1 MRLFKNLAIFVLCLL
16 LLAVGA
22 IWYLTET
29 FDSERV
35 KAELVQ
41 AVAERHDRALRI
53 DGPLTLSFWPRLAL
67 DAAQV
72 SVSARGA
79 PDHLAAHV
87 ARVRVH
93 VGLLP
98 LLSRRVDVQEMRF
111 EGLKIHL
118 TRDVLKTLE
127 SLDGLREATSIK
139 PRKVAFNVRRVTV
152 TDGALEV
159 VDPINGVTLQLSDVT
174 AFIGPVGKGVRGG
187 LGVEGDARAVG
198 SLHAAGRFRMTAG
211 FDIDGGGVVS
221 LNIAGVD
228 FSGEALGYQ
237 RASLGLNLGSV
248 AADAQ
253 GRWQGRD
260 VALRMTGTG
269 RSGTSELAA
278 DVAEWQWQDG
288 LHLALATASF
298 KRDGERG
305 GALAGRVSNLRS
317 GGEGWTADS
326 LLLEGNLRRDGRSHA
341 VSLKA
346 VPAWRSE
353 PAELVFNG
361 LDIHL
366 GWPRADAAPARKLQ
380 ITGQL
385 AWQPLAGV
393 LDSELAFNDGTH
405 RLAGAVSVHPD
416 STPSLTFDLYTPLL
430 SLAAY
435 RAELSGLWSAAALP
449 PFAGRLRADRLE
461 ADGWR
466 FESLVLP
473 LASDGSDLRLGPFE
487 GAVFN
492 GRVSGQIARDAAGAG
507 TLGVKATG
515 VAIEHWPMAAEAT
528 PMLGGGLDADVRLDF
543 DARAADPLAT
553 AHGPMRFQLNGGAWR
568 GTAMIDALREPG
580 SVLAAA
586 LPSATVPDNLPIRAA
601 SAEVQVAAGLA
612 RIETLVIR
620 GAWLQLT
627 GQGQIG
633 LGDGVLDLSLTA
645 ALAEAPKGMSRKLY
659 RKLKAQTQ
667 ALSLGGSFA
676 APLWR
681 TEAAASA
688 AR

>member
-1 MRLFKNLAIFVLCLL
+1 MRLFKNLAIFLLCLL

-79 PDHLAAHV
+79 PEHLAAYM

-98 LLSRRVDVQEMRF
+98 LLSRQVDVQEMRF

-127 SLDGLREATSIK
+127 SLDGLRDATSIK
-139 PRKVAFNVRRVTV
+139 DRKVAFNVRRVTV
-152 TDGALEV
+152 TGGALEV

-174 AFIGPVGKGVRGG
+174 AFLGPVGKGVRGG

-198 SLHAAGRFRMTAG
+198 ALPATGRFRMTAG
-211 FDIDGGGVVS
+211 FDINGDGVVS

-237 RASLGLNLGSV
+237 QAGLGLSLGGV
-248 AADAQ
+248 TADAQ

-260 VALRMTGTG
+260 VVLRMTGKG
-269 RSGTSELAA
+269 RSGTSEIAA

-305 GALAGRVSNLRS
+305 GALAGRVSNLRT

-326 LLLEGNLRRDGRSHA
+326 LSLEGNLRRDGRSHG
-341 VSLKA
+341 VSVQA

-353 PAELVFNG
+353 SAELMLNG
-361 LDIHL
+361 LDAQV

-393 LDSELAFNDGTH
+393 LASELAFSDGTH
-405 RLAGAVSVHPD
+405 RLAGAVSVRPER
-416 STPSLTFDLYTPLL
+416 TPALQFDLHTPLL

-435 RAELSGLWSAAALP
+435 RAELRALWFAPTLP
-449 PFAGRLRADRLE
+449 PFAGRLRADRLD

-473 LASDGSDLRLGPFE
+473 LASDGSDLRLGPFD

-492 GRVSGQIARDAAGAG
+492 GRVSGQLARDAAGAG
-507 TLGVKATG
+507 TLSVKATG
-515 VAIEHWPMAAEAT
+515 VAIEQWPMAAEAT

-543 DARAADPLAT
+543 DARAADPVAT
-553 AHGPMRFQLNGGAWR
+553 ARGPMRFQLNGGAWR
-568 GTAMIDALREPG
+568 GTALIDALRAQD

-586 LPSATVPDNLPIRAA
+586 LPGDAVADNLPIRAA
-601 SAEVQVAAGLA
+601 SAEVQVAAGVA
-612 RIETLVIR
+612 QVETLSIR
-620 GAWLQLT
+620 GAWLQLS

-633 LGDGVLDLSLTA
+633 LGDGALDLSLKA

-659 RKLKAQTQ
+659 RKLKTQ
-667 ALSLGGSFA
+667 SQPLSLGGSVA
-676 APLWR
+676 APVWR
-681 TEAAASA
+681 TEAASA